1 MGRRPSDN
9 EKIAAGREAAA
20 AWASAGW
27 SVELRYDPVGGRAAL
42 GTGLVG
48 ADLAG
53 AGGLD
58 GEAELLLERAGDG
71 ATDRVMLPVRQE
83 TGWRPVASGD
93 DPRGGRP
100 RTSPAVTGEDKQDGE
115 VT

>member
-1 MGRRPSDN
+1 M
-9 EKIAAGREAAA
+9 AG
-20 AWASAGW
+20 G
-27 SVELRYDPVGGRAAL
+27 SVWLGHNPVDGAAAL
-42 GTGLVG
+42 GAGLVR
-48 ADLAG
+48 ADLTG
-53 AGGLD
+53 ARRLN
-58 GEAELLLERAGDG
+58 EQAELLLQRAGDG
-71 ATDRVMLPVRQE
+71 AADGMLLPVRQE

>member
-1 MGRRPSDN
+1 MGAPTTARPKVTCRAVEARRRSADN
-9 EKIAAGREAAA
+9 PIDRA
-20 AWASAGW
+20 
-27 SVELRYDPVGGRAAL
+27 AAL
-42 GTGLVG
+42 GAGLVR
-48 ADLAG
+48 ANLAG
-53 AGGLD
+53 AAGLD
-58 GEAELLLERAGDG
+58 REPELLLERAGDG
-71 ATDRVMLPVRQE
+71 AADRVMLPVRQE

>member
-1 MGRRPSDN
+1 MSALR
-9 EKIAAGREAAA
+9 
-20 AWASAGW
+20 ASAG
-27 SVELRYDPVGGRAAL
+27 RRTGPGDPVDGAAAL
-42 GTGLVG
+42 GAGLVG
-48 ADLAG
+48 ADLAR
-53 AGGLD
+53 ADRFD
-58 GEAELLLERAGDG
+58 GQAEPLLERAGDG
-71 ATDRVMLPVRQE
+71 TTNGVVLPVRQE